1 MNEFNKIFFSTLSK
15 EYCIYFY
22 ALSVIALLSLLL
34 TVGCIIYKM
43 ITKKKKCSVNFEL
56 YNIFMLGIIYFQNR
70 LLYSMCIN

>member
-34 TVGCIIYKM
+34 TVGCVIYKM
-43 ITKKKKCSVNFEL
+43 ISKKKKYSVNFEL